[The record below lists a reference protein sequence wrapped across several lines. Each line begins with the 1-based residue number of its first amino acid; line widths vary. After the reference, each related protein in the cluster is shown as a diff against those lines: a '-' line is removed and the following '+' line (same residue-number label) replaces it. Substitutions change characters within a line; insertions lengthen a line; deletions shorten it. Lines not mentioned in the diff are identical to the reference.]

1 MSWCCDPVTPSR
13 RQVLGAA
20 GSLFAWSFVPKFA
33 HAIGGRDM
41 RFVVVVLRGGLD
53 GLSAVAPIG
62 DPAYAAAREELALSL
77 DGPAPA
83 LPLDGFFALHPELP
97 NIARLFRA
105 GEALVVHATAT
116 SYRDRSHFDGQDI
129 LESGYDGPGRVD
141 SGWLNRMV
149 GLLPRGAAVA
159 PQGGGRTPLLGIG
172 SIPPLFARGPA
183 PVLGWAP

>member
-33 HAIGGRDM
+33 HSIGGRDM

-53 GLSAVAPIG
+53 GLPAVAPIG
-62 DPAYAAAREELALSL
+62 DPAYAAAREGLALSL

-97 NIARLFRA
+97 NIARLFR
-105 GEALVVHATAT
+105 
-116 SYRDRSHFDGQDI
+116 
-129 LESGYDGPGRVD
+129 
-141 SGWLNRMV
+141 
-149 GLLPRGAAVA
+149 
-159 PQGGGRTPLLGIG
+159 
-172 SIPPLFARGPA
+172 
-183 PVLGWAP
+183 